1 MNPLALIVI
10 STLGAAAMGGQTAA
24 AGDPLQSRVTIDYRE
39 APAADVIR
47 TLATA
52 VGLKVEIGAG
62 KMRPVTITLTNVR
75 LGTALNALCDNALCS
90 WRLEWRPEGSLNI
103 TPAETGQRA
112 LLPPR
117 VSFSL
122 NETPASDVFRAVAA
136 AIDVPVT
143 VDPTLPTNQVSLNFN
158 NAATSDVLNM
168 LCNILRC
175 EWDFDP
181 VAGLRVTRKP

>member
-1 MNPLALIVI
+1 VI
-10 STLGAAAMGGQTAA
+10 STLGAAAMAGQTAA

-47 TLATA
+47 ALAMA

-75 LGTALNALCDNALCS
+75 LGTALSALCDNAMCS
-90 WRLEWRPEGSLNI
+90 WRLEGSLKV
-103 TPAETGQRA
+103 TPVEIGQRA

-122 NETPASDVFRAVAA
+122 HDTPASDVFRAVAA

-143 VDPTLPTNQVSLNFN
+143 VDPALPTNQVALNFN

-168 LCNILRC
+168 LCNILQC

>member
-1 MNPLALIVI
+1 MNRLALVVI
-10 STLGAAAMGGQTAA
+10 SALSAAPVAAQTAVPA
-24 AGDPLQSRVTIDYRE
+24 DPLQSRVTIDYRE

-47 TLATA
+47 A
-52 VGLKVEIGAG
+52 VAVAAGLKVEIGPG

-75 LGTALNALCDNALCS
+75 LVTVLNALCDNALCS
-90 WRLEWRPEGSLNI
+90 WRLDASLKI
-103 TPAETGQRA
+103 TPIEIGQRA

-122 NETPASDVFRAVAA
+122 NETPAGDVFRALAA

-143 VDPTLPTNQVSLNFN
+143 VDPSLPTNPVSLVFKD
-158 NAATSDVLNM
+158 AAPADVLNM
-168 LCNILRC
+168 LCNIQHC

-181 VAGLRVTRKP
+181 VGGLRVARKP